1 MATKGSYTY
10 DYPRPMLTADCV
22 VVRSG
27 SEVLLVRRGG
37 EPFKGCWALPGGFM
51 EMDETIEHC
60 AVRELEEETGLRFA
74 ERDLRLIGV
83 YSAPGRDPRGRTV
96 TAAFRVESGERRA
109 ESGERRVESGEPVA
123 ATMPPRCAG
132 GPSRPCPR
140 WPSTTPTSWPMLS
153 GWCRAPRGSGCRRGI
168 RRRLRCGGGPPG
180 RGRRC

>member
-1 MATKGSYTY
+1 MAEKGSYTY

-96 TAAFRVESGERRA
+96 TAAYRVELVEQSA
-109 ESGERRVESGEPVA
+109 ENGRPVA
-123 ATMPPRCAG
+123 GDDAAEVRWWPLAALPPLAFDH
-132 GPSRPCPR
+132 
-140 WPSTTPTSWPMLS
+140 
-153 GWCRAPRGSGCRRGI
+153 AEIIAAARR
-168 RRRLRCGGGPPG
+168 
-180 RGRRC
+180 

>member
-96 TAAFRVESGERRA
+96 TAAFRVESGERR
-109 ESGERRVESGEPVA
+109 VESGEPVA
-123 ATMPPRCAG
+123 GDDAAEVRWWPLAALPPLAFDHADIVADAQR
-132 GPSRPCPR
+132 
-140 WPSTTPTSWPMLS
+140 MV
-153 GWCRAPRGSGCRRGI
+153 
-168 RRRLRCGGGPPG
+168 
-180 RGRRC
+180 

>member
-74 ERDLRLIGV
+74 EQDLRLVGV

-96 TAAFRVESGERRA
+96 TAAFRVECGERRA
-109 ESGERRVESGEPVA
+109 ESGEAVAGDDAAEVCWWPLAALPPLAFDHADIVA
-123 ATMPPRCAG
+123 AA
-132 GPSRPCPR
+132 
-140 WPSTTPTSWPMLS
+140 
-153 GWCRAPRGSGCRRGI
+153 RRMG
-168 RRRLRCGGGPPG
+168 
-180 RGRRC
+180 

>member
-74 ERDLRLIGV
+74 ERDLSLIGV

-96 TAAFRVESGERRA
+96 TAAFRVENGERRT
-109 ESGERRVESGEPVA
+109 ESGETPQSCGQLPLGRGAVEPVA
-123 ATMPPRCAG
+123 GDDAAEIRWWPLNALPPLAFDHAEIVSDG
-132 GPSRPCPR
+132 Q
-140 WPSTTPTSWPMLS
+140 
-153 GWCRAPRGSGCRRGI
+153 
-168 RRRLRCGGGPPG
+168 RL
-180 RGRRC
+180 

>member
-74 ERDLRLIGV
+74 EQDLRLIGV

-109 ESGERRVESGEPVA
+109 ESGEPVA
-123 ATMPPRCAG
+123 GDDAAEVRWWPLAALPPLAFDHADIVAAAQRMV
-132 GPSRPCPR
+132 R
-140 WPSTTPTSWPMLS
+140 STS
-153 GWCRAPRGSGCRRGI
+153 G
-168 RRRLRCGGGPPG
+168 
-180 RGRRC
+180 

>member
-74 ERDLRLIGV
+74 EQDLRLIGV

-96 TAAFRVESGERRA
+96 TAAFRVECGERRA
-109 ESGERRVESGEPVA
+109 ESGEAVAGDDAAEVRWWPLAALPPLAFDHADIVA
-123 ATMPPRCAG
+123 AAQRMV
-132 GPSRPCPR
+132 
-140 WPSTTPTSWPMLS
+140 
-153 GWCRAPRGSGCRRGI
+153 
-168 RRRLRCGGGPPG
+168 
-180 RGRRC
+180 

>member
-74 ERDLRLIGV
+74 EQDLRLVGV

-109 ESGERRVESGEPVA
+109 ESGEAVAGDDAAEVRWWPLATLPPLAFDHADIVA
-123 ATMPPRCAG
+123 AAQRMV
-132 GPSRPCPR
+132 
-140 WPSTTPTSWPMLS
+140 
-153 GWCRAPRGSGCRRGI
+153 
-168 RRRLRCGGGPPG
+168 
-180 RGRRC
+180 

>member
-1 MATKGSYTY
+1 MAEKGSYTY

-96 TAAFRVESGERRA
+96 TAAYRVELVEQSA
-109 ESGERRVESGEPVA
+109 ENGRPVA
-123 ATMPPRCAG
+123 GDDAAEVRWWPLAALPPLAFDHAEIIAAAQR
-132 GPSRPCPR
+132 
-140 WPSTTPTSWPMLS
+140 MV
-153 GWCRAPRGSGCRRGI
+153 
-168 RRRLRCGGGPPG
+168 
-180 RGRRC
+180 

>member
-10 DYPRPMLTADCV
+10 NYPRPMLTADCV

-74 ERDLRLIGV
+74 ERDLSLIGV

-109 ESGERRVESGEPVA
+109 ESGEPVA
-123 ATMPPRCAG
+123 GDDAAEVRWWPLAALPPLAFDHADIVAAAQRMG
-132 GPSRPCPR
+132 
-140 WPSTTPTSWPMLS
+140 
-153 GWCRAPRGSGCRRGI
+153 
-168 RRRLRCGGGPPG
+168 
-180 RGRRC
+180 